1 MTDTPERR
9 SWLRALRLAWFRR
22 PVRIDGVDLRTEDNV
37 IVVAVKRDGE
47 WRDVIA
53 EPWQIRDD
61 DGSIGHSVT
70 AAGIRSFLDRG
81 RC

>member
-1 MTDTPERR
+1 MAGRLLE
-9 SWLRALRLAWFRR
+9 ALAHRWFRR
-22 PVRIDGVDLRTEDNV
+22 PVRIDGVDLRTEENV

-53 EPWQIRDD
+53 EPWQIRED

-70 AAGIRSFLDRG
+70 AAGIRSLLAG
-81 RC
+81 RRC